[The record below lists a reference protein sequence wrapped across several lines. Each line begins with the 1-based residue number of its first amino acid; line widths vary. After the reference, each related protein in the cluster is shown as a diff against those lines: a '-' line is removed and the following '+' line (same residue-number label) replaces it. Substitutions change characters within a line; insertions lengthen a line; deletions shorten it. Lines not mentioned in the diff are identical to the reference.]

1 MYTTRLL
8 AYPKKSRRFWLGSA
22 APLLVA
28 LLLLD
33 LPLGLLYSLKSDL
46 RHLPQS
52 LPGAAEAARSA
63 YSAKTMSPALAI
75 NTGPEDV
82 LSPRLVDLTKYKV
95 LPVAVADPIHLPT
108 PQDNGPEAVTYGEHE
123 LIPPPPRPY
132 DPLGPPFRHL

>member
-1 MYTTRLL
+1 VYRTRLF
-8 AYPKKSRRFWLGSA
+8 ANCRKSRRFWLGSA

-75 NTGPEDV
+75 NNGPEDV
-82 LSPRLVDLTKYKV
+82 LSPRLVDFTKCKV
-95 LPVAVADPIHLPT
+95 CPVVVADPVFLPI
-108 PQDNGPEAVTYGEHE
+108 PQGRASTTETYGRHE
-123 LIPPPPRPY
+123 VIPPPPRPY
-132 DPLGPPFRHL
+132 DPLAPPSQHL